1 MKPFLSWFNIFKH
14 LKLFITIITYIWL
27 KNLGKIF
34 SAVTHLQI
42 FEPDFVTA
50 NVVNRV
56 DLQTITYLSAAG
68 FGAELLGVFANGMV
82 QSYLVARTLEP
93 CGMTFSVHS
102 AEWMISNMC
111 TLKNNLF
118 TFSFDSFHGLLLWAA
133 LLSCC
138 LWLMILIVL
147 RRKKHLLLVSK
158 TPLLFLLLSFNC
170 RYCILSEILLLSMVE
185 SCVF

>member
-1 MKPFLSWFNIFKH
+1 LLSVS
-14 LKLFITIITYIWL
+14 
-27 KNLGKIF
+27 

-102 AEWMISNMC
+102 AE
-111 TLKNNLF
+111 
-118 TFSFDSFHGLLLWAA
+118 
-133 LLSCC
+133 
-138 LWLMILIVL
+138 
-147 RRKKHLLLVSK
+147 
-158 TPLLFLLLSFNC
+158 
-170 RYCILSEILLLSMVE
+170 
-185 SCVF
+185 